1 MKIFFTTFVVFLF
14 LNSNSITFAN
24 HANEPY
30 CFDCMHKYKIGDK
43 KNETY
48 DFKINLQNN
57 DLSKTVDD
65 QIKNKKTG
73 LVSYLLWEK
82 NEILIEAK
90 FLSIDPY
97 MRGRMNDSK
106 SYAAPAK
113 IGEPMTG
120 ETAGIVVESNSNLF
134 NVGDKVCAHKGWQ
147 TYIKTKDTDV
157 ALLKV
162 PESNIGLSSFLGTL
176 GMPGRTAYFGLNRVG
191 KPKSGETLV
200 VSAASGA
207 VGAVVGQLGKI
218 YGCTVIGIAGG
229 PEKCSFVKDELG
241 LDECIDY
248 KAGNLDEDLKNA
260 CPNGID
266 IYFENVGG
274 PVTRA
279 VAPLLNS
286 GSRVPI
292 CGFISQY
299 NEADMLKVETPFQVL
314 GALDDKPEHR
324 FFVVT
329 EWANEWQKATQEI
342 LKLVSENKIKYRE
355 TVNKGFENAPQALR
369 DVLTGK
375 NFGKQIIEI

>member
-1 MKIFFTTFVVFLF
+1 MEYVNKQLLLDKRPTGMPEDDCWK
-14 LNSNSITFAN
+14 LNEEIIST
-24 HANEPY
+24 
-30 CFDCMHKYKIGDK
+30 IG
-43 KNETY
+43 
-48 DFKINLQNN
+48 
-57 DLSKTVDD
+57 S
-65 QIKNKKTG
+65 
-73 LVSYLLWEK
+73 
-82 NEILIEAK
+82 NEIIIEVK
-90 FLSIDPY
+90 YLSIDPY

-120 ETAGIVVESNSNLF
+120 ETAGVVVESNSDLF

-147 TYIKTKDTDV
+147 TYIKAKDTDV

-162 PESNIGLSSFLGTL
+162 PESDIGLSSFLGTL

-218 YGCTVIGIAGG
+218 YGCRVIGIAGG
-229 PEKCSFVKDELG
+229 PEKCAFVKDVLQ
-241 LDECIDY
+241 LDECVDY
-248 KAGNLDEDLKNA
+248 KAGNLVEDLQNA

-266 IYFENVGG
+266 VYFENVGG

-279 VAPLLNS
+279 IAPLLNN

-299 NEADMLKVETPFQVL
+299 NEADMLKVETPFHVL
-314 GALDDKPEHR
+314 GAL
-324 FFVVT
+324 
-329 EWANEWQKATQEI
+329 
-342 LKLVSENKIKYRE
+342 ENKPDFSS
-355 TVNKGFENAPQALR
+355 GLPSFPCPSLLR
-369 DVLTGK
+369 FTK
-375 NFGKQIIEI
+375 